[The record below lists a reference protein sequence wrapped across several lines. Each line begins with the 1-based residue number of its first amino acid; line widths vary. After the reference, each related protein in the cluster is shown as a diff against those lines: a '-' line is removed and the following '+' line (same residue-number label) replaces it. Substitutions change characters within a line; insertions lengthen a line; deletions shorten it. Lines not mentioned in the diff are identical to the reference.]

1 MESANV
7 HREHTFRQ
15 RHRVYNEIIGSD
27 DDFSDFASPKFLTTQ
42 FTRPTAGKIR
52 MPTYI
57 AGLYITTGLLVTGFV
72 FASSLLSRGT
82 SLHGPLWRWLHLPTY
97 CSGRFWVSW
106 AWATS
111 SADFIAGSMV
121 MMSCRLNRYTFLDAY
136 GNVYCSTRLIC
147 KTKLELTSFLV
158 SQKPLEL
165 FPRPGVGDVFF
176 CQSSTS
182 SLLEPIAHHV

>member
-15 RHRVYNEIIGSD
+15 RHRVYNEITGSD

-72 FASSLLSRGT
+72 FA
-82 SLHGPLWRWLHLPTY
+82 
-97 CSGRFWVSW
+97 
-106 AWATS
+106 
-111 SADFIAGSMV
+111 
-121 MMSCRLNRYTFLDAY
+121 
-136 GNVYCSTRLIC
+136 
-147 KTKLELTSFLV
+147 
-158 SQKPLEL
+158 L
-165 FPRPGVGDVFF
+165 FPPVPGYKPTWTVVALAALTYVLLWPFLGLMGLGYLVGRLYRRKYGDDELSV
-176 CQSSTS
+176 
-182 SLLEPIAHHV
+182 EPLHVPRRLRQRVLFDEAHLQN